1 MMAKR
6 NGVFAL
12 LVTFLTVGFWA
23 NQTWMIADKPEGLL
37 DLEDELV
44 ELNEQLIVP
53 KYWLIGLGRYIP
65 YLNRILPY
73 RNRIHWRMMLAY
85 LS

>member
-12 LVTFLTVGFWA
+12 LVVFLTAGFWA

-44 ELNEQLIVP
+44 ELNEQLISAQ
-53 KYWLIGLGRYIP
+53 
-65 YLNRILPY
+65 ILASRVGQVSVSYTHLTLPTIY
-73 RNRIHWRMMLAY
+73 
-85 LS
+85 SV

>member
-12 LVTFLTVGFWA
+12 LVAFLTAGFWA

-44 ELNEQLIVP
+44 ELNEQLISAQ
-53 KYWLIGLGRYIP
+53 
-65 YLNRILPY
+65 ILAS
-73 RNRIHWRMMLAY
+73 RV
-85 LS
+85 